1 MSVQNSQNLS
11 LDNALKLLK
20 TLSCTDSLSV
30 TTAGDRQQ
38 IAQALLLVVNASEY
52 QNIGICA
59 DSVEQALT
67 ALVDYLTAFEYPL
80 PGDLTPVPM
89 QTPVYLKFNTRKL
102 TYYLDTYT
110 GDYRGVLVSCQ
121 SSENESL
128 NGTYGHFP
136 LDLFASV

>member
-59 DSVEQALT
+59 
-67 ALVDYLTAFEYPL
+67 
-80 PGDLTPVPM
+80 
-89 QTPVYLKFNTRKL
+89 TR
-102 TYYLDTYT
+102 
-110 GDYRGVLVSCQ
+110 
-121 SSENESL
+121 L
-128 NGTYGHFP
+128 NR
-136 LDLFASV
+136 L